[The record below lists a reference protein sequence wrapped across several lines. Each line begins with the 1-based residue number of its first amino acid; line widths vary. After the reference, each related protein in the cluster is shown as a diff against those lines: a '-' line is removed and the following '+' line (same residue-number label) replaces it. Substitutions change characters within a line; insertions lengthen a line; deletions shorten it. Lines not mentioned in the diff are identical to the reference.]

1 MEFVKHVVD
10 LFIHLDAHLI
20 SILQDYGTWTYL
32 IVFMVI
38 FYETGL
44 VVTPFLPG
52 DSLLFVLGTL
62 AAGGSLEVTWL
73 VVLLSLAAVL
83 GNTVNYWIGHL
94 LAPKVFNKEKIPFLK
109 REYLERTERFYEKYG
124 SKTIIITRFIP
135 IVRTFAPFMAGVGN
149 MRYGQFAFYNAIGG
163 LLWVNGFIFAGY
175 FFGNLPIVKKN
186 LTSVIYMIIFLS
198 ILPGIIEYL
207 KHRRQSTSTK
217 P

>member
-1 MEFVKHVVD
+1 MKVEFVTHVID
-10 LFIHLDAHLI
+10 LFMHLDVHLI
-20 SILQDYGTWTYL
+20 SIIQNYGAWTYL
-32 IVFMVI
+32 IVFIVI
-38 FYETGL
+38 FGETGL

-62 AAGGSLEVTWL
+62 AASGSLEVGWL
-73 VVLLSLAAVL
+73 AVLLSLAAIL

-124 SKTIIITRFIP
+124 NKTIIITRFIP

-149 MRYGQFAFYNAIGG
+149 MRYGQFALYNAVGG

-175 FFGNLPIVKKN
+175 FFGNLPLVKDN
-186 LTSVIYMIIFLS
+186 LTVVIYMIIFIS

-207 KHRRQSTSTK
+207 KHRRPSAS
-217 P
+217 